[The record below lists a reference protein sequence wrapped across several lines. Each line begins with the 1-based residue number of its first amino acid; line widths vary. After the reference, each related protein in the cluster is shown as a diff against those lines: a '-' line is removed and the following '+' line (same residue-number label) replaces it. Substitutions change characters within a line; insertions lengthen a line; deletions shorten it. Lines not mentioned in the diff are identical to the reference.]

1 MAIGISGTNSN
12 SSSVQVSVGPA
23 GFVHKKDKVGIEQG
37 VNINDTSPILVGC
50 FDPANRKCYSG
61 GGTSATD
68 FISGINYTI
77 TGDANNDTVYKP
89 DNVGIIEVTG
99 GGYIRSNGAYKHNQ
113 SGSFG
118 GESNTLEIWF
128 WPSTGPNQDEAI
140 FQFRKKESGAYKNGY
155 TLYRKAIANNRVI
168 AIDAY
173 QNDGSLVNTNT
184 AGNAIW
190 LNTWNRILIYDYRI
204 GVGNS
209 FRIYNMEIVS
219 PYHRYVNTG
228 VSLNTGIIGG
238 DKAAQYDILAEREL
252 TIGKA
257 EGVAGTFHGKIGCVK
272 IFNGCVFNTP
282 DDPPEEASG
291 LADSWDWT
299 YYPLAPRYDQY
310 L

>member
-23 GFVHKKDKVGIEQG
+23 GFVHSKDKRGINSG
-37 VNINDTSPILVGC
+37 VNINDSSPILVGC

-89 DNVGIIEVTG
+89 DNVGIIEITG
-99 GGYIRSNGAYKHNQ
+99 GGYIRSNGSYKHNQ
-113 SGSFG
+113 SGNF
-118 GESNTLEIWF
+118 GESNSLEIWF

-155 TLYRKAIANNRVI
+155 TLYRRATGNNRGI
-168 AIDAY
+168 GINAY

-184 AGNAIW
+184 VGNAIW
-190 LNTWNRILIYDYRI
+190 LNTWNRILISD
-204 GVGNS
+204 
-209 FRIYNMEIVS
+209 FRINFDATPRIYHMEIIS

-228 VSLNTGIIGG
+228 NTLISNMLQG
-238 DKAAQYDILAEREL
+238 DNAAQYDILSEREL

-257 EGVAGTFHGKIGCVK
+257 DGVAGTFHGKIGCVK
-272 IFNGCVFNTP
+272 IFNGIVFNTP

-291 LADSWDWT
+291 FADAWDWT

>member
-23 GFVHKKDKVGIEQG
+23 GFVHSKDIKGIIEG
-37 VNINDTSPILVGC
+37 TNIFNTPPILVGC

-77 TGDANNDTVYKP
+77 TGDANNDTIYKP
-89 DNVGIIEVTG
+89 DNVGIIEITG
-99 GGYIRSNGAYKHNQ
+99 GGYIRSNGSYKHNQ
-113 SGSFG
+113 SGSF

-155 TLYRKAIANNRVI
+155 TLYRRATGNNRGI
-168 AIDAY
+168 GIDAY
-173 QNDGSLVNTNT
+173 SNDGSFVNTSTIN
-184 AGNAIW
+184 NAIW

-204 GVGNS
+204 SNDNS
-209 FRIYNMEIVS
+209 ARIYNMEIVS

-228 VSLNTGIIGG
+228 SSPASIFAQG
-238 DKAAQYDILAEREL
+238 DKAAQYDILSEREL

-257 EGVAGTFHGKIGCVK
+257 DGVAGTFHGKIGCVK
-272 IFNGCVFNTP
+272 IFNGGIFNNP